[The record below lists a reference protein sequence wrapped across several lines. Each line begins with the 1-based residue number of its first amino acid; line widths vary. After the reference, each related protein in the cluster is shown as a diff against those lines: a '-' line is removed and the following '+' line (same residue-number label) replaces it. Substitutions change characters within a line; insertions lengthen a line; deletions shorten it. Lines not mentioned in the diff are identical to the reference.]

1 MNKSQDRFDGVSI
14 FVKVVETKNF
24 TLAANE
30 LGKSTS
36 FISKEINKLESRLAI
51 KLLNRTTRT
60 LGLTDEGRIYYLRC
74 KQIVADIEDTHQV
87 IVNLHEQARGVLK
100 IAAPVTFGLHFLKQ
114 RLPLFID
121 AYPEVQL
128 EVDFCD
134 NPVDIVSDGYDAVFN
149 VGELKDSSL
158 VARHVL
164 SYEEVIVASPE
175 YLAKNARPM
184 HPKDLVTHSCV
195 SFSLDRLQGHWD
207 FIEASGQKTS
217 VSITPKLSC
226 NNMELEKYL
235 ALSGVGIARLP
246 NYHCINEIDSG
257 ELVPI
262 MNEYAGGKVAIN
274 IVYPHRQFLS
284 TKVKVFIDFIKS
296 SFGDEI

>member
-14 FVKVVETKNF
+14 FVKVVETRNF

-51 KLLNRTTRT
+51 KLLYRTTRT
-60 LGLTDEGRIYYLRC
+60 LSLTDEGRIYYLRC
-74 KQIVADIEDTHQV
+74 KQVVADIEDTQQV
-87 IVNLHEQARGVLK
+87 IANLHEQARGALK

-114 RLPLFID
+114 RLPRFIE

-134 NPVDIVSDGYDAVFN
+134 NPVDIVADGYDAVFS

-164 SYEEVIVASPE
+164 SYEQVIVASPG
-175 YLAKNARPM
+175 YLAKNSRPV
-184 HPKDLVTHSCV
+184 HPKDLITHSCI
-195 SFSLDRLQGHWD
+195 SFSIDRLQGHWD
-207 FIEASGQKTS
+207 FLEDTGRKTS
-217 VSITPKLSC
+217 VSIIPKLTC
-226 NNMELEKYL
+226 NNVELEKSL
-235 ALSGVGIARLP
+235 VLSGVGIARLP
-246 NYHCINEIDSG
+246 DYYCINEIDSG
-257 ELVPI
+257 LLVPI
-262 MNEYAGGKVAIN
+262 MKEYAGGKVAIN

-296 SFGDEI
+296 SFSDEN